1 MWNDDDIDDL
11 VNFFF
16 SNRGIGE
23 IAGGRD
29 FDF

>member
-1 MWNDDDIDDL
+1 MWNDDIDDL
-11 VNFFF
+11 ANFFF

-23 IAGGRD
+23 IAGGGD